1 MARALLFVFALVVM
15 VGYCSALTCRS
26 LIGSSCTGDQ
36 YNCTSQEVIC
46 QTTWNSIC
54 YSRSDLN
61 YVLGKSFQ
69 YHAV

>member
-26 LIGSSCTGDQ
+26 LIGSSCAGDQ
-36 YNCTSQEVIC
+36 YTCESKEVTC
-46 QTTWNSIC
+46 NTTWNSTC
-54 YSRSDLN
+54 YSRSDLA